1 MHPKSAASSTSSKSK
16 NTHNE
21 DKHGRKVRNEPFK
34 QSKVRKHKTETKR
47 IKETH
52 ELPKVGIRIKE
63 IHSNFPQVIPTGLDE
78 PSFDE
83 KSVVRRLS
91 TPRKRQNKKKS
102 SLSQTGG
109 QAKAGTSKASKKG
122 TSKRPNLGML
132 SQGIY
137 TVALSIVPFIIRT
150 ENGISKLKS
159 SKEKKDIQGTP
170 QSAPK
175 DARRPA
181 HK

>member
-21 DKHGRKVRNEPFK
+21 DKHGSKVRNEPFK